1 MSLRAFH
8 LVFVT
13 VSTLLFAFLVLWA
26 FVFGLEK
33 SSVATALGYVGVV
46 GLLLMPVYGVYF
58 LRKANR
64 IHL

>member
-13 VSTLLFAFLVLWA
+13 VSTLLFAFLVLWS
-26 FVFGLEK
+26 FGLALEK
-33 SSVATALGYVGVV
+33 SSMATTLGYVGIA
-46 GLLLMPVYGVYF
+46 GLLLMPFYGVYF
-58 LRKANR
+58 LRKAGR